1 MKTIQEAYYIR
12 DAYFTHHV
20 SKGPEPESH
29 RRHDERNTDE
39 EGKISNSQ
47 IQNVQIRHSLHFGK
61 SIIHN

>member
-29 RRHDERNTDE
+29 RRHDERDSDE
-39 EGKISNSQ
+39 EGKISHGQ
-47 IQNVQIRHSLHFGK
+47 I
-61 SIIHN
+61 